1 LHVDLSKCWVQFVQ
15 RFELTRPLTFT
26 LLELQGM
33 WKG

>member
-1 LHVDLSKCWVQFVQ
+1 VQ